1 MAPNLQVN
9 SPGGPIDNI
18 FALGD
23 VAESGGPKM
32 ARAAERQSH
41 IVASNI
47 VSSIKRTAAP
57 NTYQPVAAV
66 EGAIKLTLG
75 KVCSLTI
82 ALSRAPANVFQSAV
96 ALYSEDGS
104 GDDSLISVNMGHE
117 DGDIKRGWM
126 MLGAKYDEA
135 VALKEQ

>member
-1 MAPNLQVN
+1 M
-9 SPGGPIDNI
+9 

-32 ARAAERQSH
+32 ARAVECQSH

-47 VSSIKRTAAP
+47 VSSIKNNTAP
-57 NTYQPVAAV
+57 STYKPVLAV

-75 KVCSLTI
+75 KVGDPNTTRP
-82 ALSRAPANVFQSAV
+82 RASTNVFQTAL

-104 GDDSLISVNMGHE
+104 GDDALISVNGGHE
-117 DGDIKRGWM
+117 DMDIKRGWM
-126 MLGAKYDEA
+126 LLGAKYDEA
-135 VALKEQ
+135 VAVKEQ